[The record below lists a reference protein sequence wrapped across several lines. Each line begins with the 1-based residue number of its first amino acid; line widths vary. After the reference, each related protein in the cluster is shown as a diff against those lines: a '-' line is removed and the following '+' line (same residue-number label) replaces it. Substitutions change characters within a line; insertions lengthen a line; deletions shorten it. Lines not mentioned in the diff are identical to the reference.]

1 MSIWQDV
8 QEQTQPE
15 ATSVDVLF
23 RIHCKQLA
31 VDHAEDLSTA
41 LLEQVPWIADIPN
54 VGIHTIHVAGSQNGW
69 ERPDASIGEKL
80 MLSKRTRLRIRIPLE
95 HATPL
100 ANALSEQ
107 QLLIGE
113 EPLCISSAAIKK
125 LDSSTTLFSRSCSFG
140 GIASQEAEESHFTA
154 KVIKACEKVGFS
166 PNKILCGKS
175 LTVQTSKGP
184 IYCRSVMIADIP
196 KQYSLALQDTG
207 LGQWRMLGCGIL
219 LPHKDT
225 GAVS

>member
-15 ATSVDVLF
+15 AESVDVLF
-23 RIHCKQLA
+23 RIQCKQLA
-31 VDHAEDLSTA
+31 VDHAEDLSNA

-54 VGIHTIHVAGSQNGW
+54 VGVHSIHVAGSQNGW

-80 MLSKRTRLRIRIPLE
+80 ILSKRTRLRIRIPQQ
-95 HATPL
+95 HATQL

-107 QLLIGE
+107 QLFIGE
-113 EPLCISSAAIKK
+113 EPLGITSSSIKK
-125 LDSSTTLFSRSCSFG
+125 LDASTTLFSRASSFDD
-140 GIASQEAEESHFTA
+140 IASQELDESYFTA
-154 KVIKACEKVGFS
+154 QVIDACENLGFS

-175 LTVQTSKGP
+175 LTVQTTKGP
-184 IYCRSVMIADIP
+184 IHCRSVMIADVP
-196 KQYSLALQDTG
+196 KQYSLALQDAG

-225 GAVS
+225 GAVN